1 MSKPKQ
7 RESYEQMKQRLGVAV
22 TAVVP
27 VAGFYTSHELPCH
40 SKGQELQGPKWKS
53 KGGKR

>member
-1 MSKPKQ
+1 MKPKQ